1 VIVSPAWAG
10 KRWAVLG
17 LARSGAATVRALLA
31 AGSGVTAWDEDEAKR
46 REILPGTGRWQP
58 QADGGGSATGAP
70 VESPLHHPAAPDGP
84 PPRRGE
90 DLVVALLDNLTGFDA
105 LLVSPG
111 VPLNAH
117 PIADRARD
125 AGVPIIGDIELFAQA
140 RANLPPHKVV
150 GITGT
155 NGKSTTTA
163 LIHHIL
169 VTAGT
174 PSLMGGNIGLPILAQ
189 EPLPAGGVYVLELS
203 SYQIDLT
210 RSLDCEIAVLLNI
223 TPDHLDR
230 YDGFEAYATSKARLF
245 AMQFPSHDAVIGI
258 GDATSA
264 QIARGLSARGE
275 RLTKI
280 APGFCMDQSR
290 WPALQGPHNAQNALA
305 AIAVARALGI
315 GEADIDRGLETFAGL
330 PHRMERVGEVRGV
343 TFVNDSKATNPES
356 VAPALAA
363 FDRIHWIVGGRA
375 KSDDLSACEPHFGHV
390 AAAYTI
396 GEAGSRFAEVLRGKV
411 AVVEQAGTLDRAVR
425 HAAAA
430 ARPGDTVLLS
440 PACASFDQFSD
451 FEARGDAFRTAVGG
465 LR

>member
-1 VIVSPAWAG
+1 
-10 KRWAVLG
+10 
-17 LARSGAATVRALLA
+17 
-31 AGSGVTAWDEDEAKR
+31 
-46 REILPGTGRWQP
+46 
-58 QADGGGSATGAP
+58 
-70 VESPLHHPAAPDGP
+70 
-84 PPRRGE
+84 
-90 DLVVALLDNLTGFDA
+90 
-105 LLVSPG
+105 
-111 VPLNAH
+111 
-117 PIADRARD
+117 
-125 AGVPIIGDIELFAQA
+125 
-140 RANLPPHKVV
+140 
-150 GITGT
+150 
-155 NGKSTTTA
+155 
-163 LIHHIL
+163 
-169 VTAGT
+169 
-174 PSLMGGNIGLPILAQ
+174 
-189 EPLPAGGVYVLELS
+189 
-203 SYQIDLT
+203 
-210 RSLDCEIAVLLNI
+210 
-223 TPDHLDR
+223 
-230 YDGFEAYATSKARLF
+230 
-245 AMQFPSHDAVIGI
+245 
-258 GDATSA
+258 
-264 QIARGLSARGE
+264 
-275 RLTKI
+275 
-280 APGFCMDQSR
+280 MDQSR